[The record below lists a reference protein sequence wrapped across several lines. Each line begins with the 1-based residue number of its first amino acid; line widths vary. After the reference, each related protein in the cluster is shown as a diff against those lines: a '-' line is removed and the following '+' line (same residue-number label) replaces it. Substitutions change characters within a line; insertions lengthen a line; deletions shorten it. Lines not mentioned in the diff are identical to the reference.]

1 MTEEAELVCG
11 LDEELSTRQGLEEL
25 GIRDLTEGQL
35 EGRGLT

>member
-11 LDEELSTRQGLEEL
+11 LDEERSTGEGLEEL
-25 GIRDLTEGQL
+25 GSRDLTEGGF